1 MSDLWAVL
9 CGLLVFA
16 LMMGILW
23 VDFRRL
29 GRSLGILG
37 KATELDVERWI
48 QNQLPCV
55 HTDGEL
61 MCAICLD
68 QLQFDERASNI
79 GTEHFVGQAGAAAEG
94 GLAVAIYEWSAG
106 LLIYFLGFGL
116 APLYLGLDLTTT
128 PQWFETRFN
137 TECRMVLAFVSI
149 VAYDPWKKLS
159 LDCLFAGALLFEVM
173 LGISMWTSV
182 PFILAFTAVY
192 AASGGLKA
200 VMYTDVGQ
208 ATIFILGGVVG
219 MVFSFGQIGGFSG
232 LVDTLEVNG
241 LSQMMRTIRPISD
254 PQYPVTGMLL
264 SQPLCSCWYWC
275 GCLLAGYLKILPPF
289 LMVFPGLIARA
300 FYEDTAKMFPDG
312 LRGLLIV
319 SMVLAMMSSLDSVFN
334 CLSTIFT
341 YDIYQRFLNPS
352 ASQRRQIWVGRLVT
366 FGAACCGF
374 AWLPMIASSA
384 DGLYLTTQSAQTHMA
399 PTLVAVFLVGL
410 FWPRANGAGALAG
423 MTVGFTAG
431 IARFTATKLVLCKP
445 EDVWSIACMNFNH
458 MGLILLV
465 LTGFTTVAVSLVTKA
480 PEAKCL
486 EPRIAR
492 ASWVSRV
499 PQIYALLSVSSGHQ
513 DGTTWWTSRTPKDL
527 ESKAG
532 DCWGLRQKR
541 QIQSTR
547 RDERWH
553 SCPKCRL
560 VQLG

>member
-1 MSDLWAVL
+1 MPWWAV
-9 CGLLVFA
+9 GLSIF
-16 LMMGILW
+16 
-23 VDFRRL
+23 
-29 GRSLGILG
+29 
-37 KATELDVERWI
+37 
-48 QNQLPCV
+48 
-55 HTDGEL
+55 
-61 MCAICLD
+61 
-68 QLQFDERASNI
+68 ASNI

-149 VAYDPWKKLS
+149 VAYVVTKIAAS
-159 LDCLFAGALLFEVM
+159 LFAGALLFEVM

-275 GCLLAGYLKILPPF
+275 VDQTMVQRILSAKGVPHARKGCLLAGYLKILPPF

-300 FYEDTAKMFPDG
+300 FYEECQRTNGELYTDWCHANLADGNHSSRAYPYLIAKMFPDG

-486 EPRIAR
+486 
-492 ASWVSRV
+492 
-499 PQIYALLSVSSGHQ
+499 

-527 ESKAG
+527 ESKASLCDLIAG
-532 DCWGLRQKR
+532 ALLLAVLLGLIFSFGSELISGALLAPIGVGCAAVIFLGGLFVSRR
-541 QIQSTR
+541 PTSTR
-547 RDERWH
+547 SESFSDLQPT
-553 SCPKCRL
+553 PKAEE
-560 VQLG
+560 G